1 MAPIRTAIVNNNLI
15 LGTDKDLRAKFFK
28 NLGWKQSQSS
38 FGSTESFESFGS
50 MGEDEAV
57 IILNPCDYTVYET
70 DRENHEE
77 IDEEDSDPKIFKQ
90 GDTQTAE
97 EQRQIEDIEKQV

>member
-1 MAPIRTAIVNNNLI
+1 
-15 LGTDKDLRAKFFK
+15 
-28 NLGWKQSQSS
+28 
-38 FGSTESFESFGS
+38 

-77 IDEEDSDPKIFKQ
+77 IDEEDPDPKIYKQ

-97 EQRQIEDIEKQV
+97 EQR